1 MKSIST
7 FQIIVTTAFV
17 VFTIIGVGVFA
28 AFGGVTGST
37 SVGQVAIWGT
47 QDAVVM
53 DTVLQNLRSADKSFQ
68 DVTYLQLDEA
78 TYEKTIINAIAAGR
92 GPDLF
97 FMTQENIGA
106 FVDKVTTIPYSAVSQ
121 STYVNSFIDE
131 SNVFLNNQGSWALPF
146 TIDPLVM
153 YWNRDLLAGAGVAQA
168 PLYWNDFLTLA
179 QKLTSIDASQNVR
192 RSAVALGAW
201 GNVSNAKAILS
212 ALFMQAGDPI
222 VGRNSE
228 GGLASVFGITPPGL
242 QTNPA
247 ESALR
252 FYTEFANPSK
262 SSYTWN
268 RSLHNSTE
276 AFVAGDLAVYFGFA
290 SEMGTLAK
298 RNPNLHFSVAV
309 LPQLQG
315 NGPRLTYG
323 RVTGLAISRAA
334 ANAGGALAIAQK
346 LVSQA
351 SIQQMVAA
359 TGLPAVRRD
368 VAVDTASNAAALVFS
383 QSALISRGW
392 FDPNTEATNAIF
404 KAMVESVTTGKSD
417 PSQAAVDAAQEFIP
431 LFNQ

>member
-37 SVGQVAIWGT
+37 SVGQVTIWGT
-47 QDAVVM
+47 ADEQQM
-53 DTVLQNLRSADKSFQ
+53 SMVLQNLRATDKSFQ
-68 DVTYLQLDEA
+68 DVTYLEADKA
-78 TYEKTIINAIAAGR
+78 TYQQILINAIAAGR

-97 FMTQENIGA
+97 MLTQESIGA
-106 FVDKVTTIPYSAVSQ
+106 FADKVLNIPYSSVSQ
-121 STYVNSFIDE
+121 STFTNSFVDE
-131 SNVFLNNQGSWALPF
+131 ANIFLNSQGSWALPF
-146 TIDPLVM
+146 MIDPLVM

-168 PLYWNDFLTLA
+168 PVYWNELLTLA
-179 QKLTSIDASQNVR
+179 QKITSIDTSQNVR

-201 GNVSNAKAILS
+201 GNVSHAKAILS

-222 VGRNSE
+222 VSRNE
-228 GGLASVFGITPPGL
+228 QGYLASVFGTAAPGVA
-242 QTNPA
+242 TNPA

-290 SEMGTLAK
+290 SELPVLTK
-298 RNPNLHFSVAV
+298 RNPNLHFSVAL

-323 RVTGLAISRAA
+323 SITGLGVSRTA
-334 ANAGGALAIAQK
+334 ANPGGALVVAQK

-351 SIQQMVAA
+351 GVQQVVAA

-368 VAVDTASNAAALVFS
+368 VAVDTSANAAAQVFS

-392 FDPNTEATNAIF
+392 FDPNTESTDTIF
-404 KAMVESVTTGKSD
+404 KAMIESVTTGKTD
-417 PSQAAVDAAQEFIP
+417 PSQAVNDASQEFAA
-431 LFNQ
+431 FFQ